1 MSKRLLLS
9 PTIKTSARFQAAMR
23 VTAVFLSV
31 SLLVISNACSSSEK
45 PSTAATASASAAMAP
60 ASGPAWNSKMQ
71 ELSSALNKLLP
82 LVSDT
87 KAFNNPLNEPAI
99 KDATSR
105 LKKLSHQV
113 RSLQKP
119 AADPAYESIA
129 RMLDEDLARA
139 VSSLA
144 TGNRDYARLTIR
156 DSIGYCIQCHTQTA
170 GGPNF
175 PKLELGFDPTSL
187 SALGRGDFYAATRQ
201 FDRALDSY
209 QKGVTDSDYAKRD
222 IFGWER
228 AARSAL
234 AIAVRYKQSPEESLR
249 IAKAVEKNKSAP
261 DSLKT
266 AARSWTKS
274 ISEWSKQAKMKES
287 EAGLPLAEKLINQAE
302 ARQDISEPQDI
313 AYLRASAILH
323 QWLSQN
329 PQTNKEAPDA
339 NRAKALLLAG
349 RAAEATRELN
359 FWTLH
364 ERYYELCIDSQPKS
378 ETARACY
385 QLLSDSVITGYTGSS
400 GTNLPADV
408 QQWLSRLSEKAG
420 GRSQ

>member
-1 MSKRLLLS
+1 MMNRTGLKTTLQLTPVILGLNFLLIAS
-9 PTIKTSARFQAAMR
+9 
-23 VTAVFLSV
+23 
-31 SLLVISNACSSSEK
+31 ACSSGEKPPQAAQAASSEK
-45 PSTAATASASAAMAP
+45 
-60 ASGPAWNSKMQ
+60 GPAWNAKMQ

-87 KAFNNPLNEPAI
+87 KAFNNPTNEAPI

-156 DSIGYCIQCHTQTA
+156 ESIGYCIQCHTQTA

-175 PKLELGFDPTSL
+175 PKLELGFDPSSL

-201 FDRALDSY
+201 FDRALESY
-209 QKGVTDSDYAKRD
+209 QSGVSDSEYAKRD

-234 AIAVRYKQSPEESLR
+234 AIAVRYKQSPEESLK
-249 IAKAVEKNKSAP
+249 IAKAVLKNKAAP

-266 AARSWTKS
+266 AAKSWTKS
-274 ISEWSKQAKMKES
+274 IAEWSKQAKTKNQES
-287 EAGLPLAEKLINQAE
+287 GLLLAEKLINQAE
-302 ARQDISEPQDI
+302 TRQDLADPQDIS
-313 AYLRASAILH
+313 YLRASATLH
-323 QWLSQN
+323 QWLSSN
-329 PQTNKEAPDA
+329 PQSEKPDA
-339 NRAKALLLAG
+339 NRAKGLLLAG

-364 ERYYELCIDSQPKS
+364 ERYYELCIDSYPKS
-378 ETARACY
+378 DTARTCY
-385 QLLSDSVITGYTGSS
+385 QLLSDSVVTGYTGSS
-400 GTNLPADV
+400 GTNLPSDV

-420 GRSQ
+420 SRSQ

>member
-1 MSKRLLLS
+1 MMKRSL
-9 PTIKTSARFQAAMR
+9 IKTTLH
-23 VTAVFLSV
+23 VTPVLLGLSV
-31 SLLVISNACSSSEK
+31 LLTANACSSGEK
-45 PSTAATASASAAMAP
+45 PPQGGSTSLAATDK
-60 ASGPAWNSKMQ
+60 GPAWNVKMQ
-71 ELSSALNKLLP
+71 ELSVALNKLLP

-87 KAFNNPLNEPAI
+87 KAFNNPTNEAAI

-113 RSLQKP
+113 RSLDKP

-156 DSIGYCIQCHTQTA
+156 ESIGYCIQCHTQTA

-175 PKLELGFDPTSL
+175 PKLELGFDPSSL

-201 FDRALDSY
+201 FDRALESY
-209 QKGVTDSDYAKRD
+209 QTGVSDSEYAKRD

-234 AIAVRYKQSPEESLR
+234 AIAVRYKQSPDESLK
-249 IAKAVEKNKSAP
+249 IAKAVQKNKSAP

-266 AARSWTKS
+266 AAKSWTRS
-274 ISEWSKQAKMKES
+274 IADWSKQNKAKNRET
-287 EAGLPLAEKLINQAE
+287 GLILAEKLINQAE
-302 ARQDISEPQDI
+302 ARQDLSEPQDI
-313 AYLRASAILH
+313 SYLRASAELH
-323 QWLSQN
+323 QWLSAN
-329 PQTNKEAPDA
+329 PKTPAPDA

-364 ERYYELCIDSQPKS
+364 ERYYELCIDSLPKS
-378 ETARACY
+378 DTARSCY
-385 QLLSDSVITGYTGSS
+385 QLLSDSVVTGYTGSS

-420 GRSQ
+420 SRSQ

>member
-1 MSKRLLLS
+1 MKRTLL
-9 PTIKTSARFQAAMR
+9 KTVMQIAPI
-23 VTAVFLSV
+23 VLGLNI
-31 SLLVISNACSSSEK
+31 LLVANACSSGEKPTQTQQTPSHTNPDTSSEK
-45 PSTAATASASAAMAP
+45 
-60 ASGPAWNSKMQ
+60 GPAWTVKMQ
-71 ELSSALNKLLP
+71 ELSLALNKLLP

-87 KAFNNPLNEPAI
+87 KAFSNPSNETAI

-113 RSLQKP
+113 RSLEKP
-119 AADPAYESIA
+119 ASDPAYESIA

-156 DSIGYCIQCHTQTA
+156 ESIGYCIQCHTQTA

-201 FDRALDSY
+201 FDRALESY
-209 QKGVTDSDYAKRD
+209 QIGVEDADYAKRD

-228 AARSAL
+228 AAKSAL
-234 AIAVRYKQSPEESLR
+234 AIAVRYKQSPAESLK
-249 IAKAVEKNKSAP
+249 IAKAVQKNRSAP

-266 AARSWTKS
+266 AASSWKKS
-274 ISEWSKQAKMKES
+274 IAEWAKQNKLKNRES
-287 EAGLPLAEKLINQAE
+287 GLPLAEKLINQAE
-302 ARQDISEPQDI
+302 ARQELSDPQDI
-313 AYLRASAILH
+313 AYLRASAELH
-323 QWLSQN
+323 QWLSTN
-329 PQTNKEAPDA
+329 PKTDAPDA

-349 RAAEATRELN
+349 RAAEAARELN

-364 ERYYELCIDSQPKS
+364 ERYYELCIDSLPNS
-378 ETARACY
+378 DTARSCFK
-385 QLLSDSVITGYTGSS
+385 LLSDSVVTGYTGSS
-400 GTNLPADV
+400 GTNLPADI
-408 QQWLSRLSEKAG
+408 QRWLSRLSEKAG
-420 GRSQ
+420 SRSQ

>member
-1 MSKRLLLS
+1 MSQRKSPFRFTPLLIG
-9 PTIKTSARFQAAMR
+9 TVCIFIGTS
-23 VTAVFLSV
+23 
-31 SLLVISNACSSSEK
+31 CSSGEK
-45 PSTAATASASAAMAP
+45 PPQGSTP
-60 ASGPAWNSKMQ
+60 AKDGAPAWNVKMQ

-87 KAFNNPLNEPAI
+87 KAFNDPKNDSSI

-113 RSLQKP
+113 RSLEKP

-144 TGNRDYARLTIR
+144 SGNRDYARLTIR
-156 DSIGYCIQCHTQTA
+156 ESIGYCIQCHTQTS
-170 GGPNF
+170 GGPQF
-175 PKLELGFDPTSL
+175 PKLTLGFDPTSL
-187 SALGRGDFYAATRQ
+187 SPLGQGDFYAATRQ
-201 FDRALDSY
+201 FDQALEAY
-209 QKGVTDSDYAKRD
+209 QKGVADTDYAKRD

-234 AIAVRYKQSPEESLR
+234 AIAVRYKQSPDEALK
-249 IAKAVEKNKSAP
+249 IAKAVRKNKSAP
-261 DSLKT
+261 ESLKN
-266 AARSWTKS
+266 AANSWTKS
-274 ISEWSKQAKMKES
+274 ITEWTKQNKVKTS
-287 EAGLPLAEKLINQAE
+287 DSQLQIAEKLITQAD

-313 AYLRASAILH
+313 AFLRASALLH

-329 PQTNKEAPDA
+329 PASQTPGEGNT
-339 NRAKALLLAG
+339 NRAKALLFAG
-349 RAAEATRELN
+349 RAAEANRELN

-364 ERYYELCIDSQPKS
+364 ERYYELCIDALPKS
-378 ETARACY
+378 ETAKSCY

-420 GRSQ
+420 SRNQ

>member
-1 MSKRLLLS
+1 MKQSIFKTALLLT
-9 PTIKTSARFQAAMR
+9 PLVLGIN
-23 VTAVFLSV
+23 V
-31 SLLVISNACSSSEK
+31 LLIANACSSNEK
-45 PSTAATASASAAMAP
+45 PAQVQQTPSLNAEK
-60 ASGPAWNSKMQ
+60 GPAWNVKMQ

-87 KAFNNPLNEPAI
+87 KAFNNPSNDASI

-156 DSIGYCIQCHTQTA
+156 ESIGYCIQCHTQTA

-175 PKLELGFDPTSL
+175 PKLELGFDPSSL

-201 FDRALDSY
+201 FDRALESY
-209 QKGVTDSDYAKRD
+209 QTGVSDSDYAKRD

-234 AIAVRYKQSPEESLR
+234 AIAVRYKQSPEESLK
-249 IAKAVEKNKSAP
+249 IANSIQKNKSAP

-266 AARSWTKS
+266 AAKSWTKS
-274 ISEWSKQAKMKES
+274 IQEWSKQNKAKNRES
-287 EAGLPLAEKLINQAE
+287 GLALAEKLINQAE
-302 ARQDISEPQDI
+302 ERQDLSEPQDI
-313 AYLRASAILH
+313 SYLRASAELH
-323 QWLSQN
+323 QWLSAN
-329 PQTNKEAPDA
+329 PQSEKPDS
-339 NRAKALLLAG
+339 NRAKALWLAG

-364 ERYYELCIDSQPKS
+364 ERYYELCIDSNPKS

-385 QLLSDSVITGYTGSS
+385 QLLSDSVVTGYTGSS

-420 GRSQ
+420 SRSQ

>member
-1 MSKRLLLS
+1 MMKQSIFKTALLLT
-9 PTIKTSARFQAAMR
+9 PLVLGIN
-23 VTAVFLSV
+23 V
-31 SLLVISNACSSSEK
+31 LLIANACSSNEK
-45 PSTAATASASAAMAP
+45 PAQIQQTPSLNAEK
-60 ASGPAWNSKMQ
+60 GPAWNVKMQ
-71 ELSSALNKLLP
+71 ELSGALNKLLP

-87 KAFNNPLNEPAI
+87 KAFNNPTNDASI

-119 AADPAYESIA
+119 TADPAYESIA

-156 DSIGYCIQCHTQTA
+156 ESIGYCIQCHTQTA

-175 PKLELGFDPTSL
+175 PKLELGFDPSSL

-201 FDRALDSY
+201 FDRALEAYQMGVSDSE
-209 QKGVTDSDYAKRD
+209 YAKRD

-228 AARSAL
+228 ASRSAL
-234 AIAVRYKQSPEESLR
+234 AIAVRFKQSPDEALK
-249 IAKAVEKNKSAP
+249 IASAVQKNKAAP
-261 DSLKT
+261 DSIKI
-266 AARSWTKS
+266 AAKSWTKS
-274 ISEWSKQAKMKES
+274 IKEWSKQNKAKNRES
-287 EAGLPLAEKLINQAE
+287 GLALAEKLINQAE
-302 ARQDISEPQDI
+302 ERQDLSEPQDI
-313 AYLRASAILH
+313 SYLRASAELH
-323 QWLSQN
+323 QWLSLN
-329 PQTNKEAPDA
+329 PQSEKPDS

-364 ERYYELCIDSQPKS
+364 ERYYELCIDSNPKS
-378 ETARACY
+378 ETARACF
-385 QLLSDSVITGYTGSS
+385 QLLSDSVVTGYTGSS

-420 GRSQ
+420 SRSQ

>member
-1 MSKRLLLS
+1 MKRSCLKTTLQVTPVILVLNFLLIAS
-9 PTIKTSARFQAAMR
+9 
-23 VTAVFLSV
+23 
-31 SLLVISNACSSSEK
+31 ACSSSEK
-45 PSTAATASASAAMAP
+45 PPQAAQAASS
-60 ASGPAWNSKMQ
+60 SSEKGPAWNAKMQ

-87 KAFNNPLNEPAI
+87 KAFNNPTNEAPI

-156 DSIGYCIQCHTQTA
+156 ESIGYCIQCHTQTA

-175 PKLELGFDPTSL
+175 PKLELGFDPSSL

-201 FDRALDSY
+201 FDRALESY
-209 QKGVTDSDYAKRD
+209 QAGVSDSEYAKRD

-234 AIAVRYKQSPEESLR
+234 AIAVRYKQSPEESLK
-249 IAKAVEKNKSAP
+249 IAKAVIKNKSAP

-266 AARSWTKS
+266 AAKSWTKS
-274 ISEWSKQAKMKES
+274 IADWSKQAKSKKQES
-287 EAGLPLAEKLINQAE
+287 GLLLAENLINQAE
-302 ARQDISEPQDI
+302 ARQDLAEPQDI
-313 AYLRASAILH
+313 SYLRASATLH
-323 QWLSQN
+323 QWLSSN
-329 PQTNKEAPDA
+329 PQSEKPDA
-339 NRAKALLLAG
+339 NRAKGLLLAG

-364 ERYYELCIDSQPKS
+364 ERYYELCIDSYPKS
-378 ETARACY
+378 ETAQTCY
-385 QLLSDSVITGYTGSS
+385 QLLSDSVVTGYTGSS

-420 GRSQ
+420 SRSQ

>member
-1 MSKRLLLS
+1 MKR
-9 PTIKTSARFQAAMR
+9 
-23 VTAVFLSV
+23 
-31 SLLVISNACSSSEK
+31 SLLKTTLQVATVILGLNVLLIANACSSSEK
-45 PSTAATASASAAMAP
+45 PPQAQQAASPNAEK
-60 ASGPAWNSKMQ
+60 GPAWNAKMQ

-87 KAFNNPLNEPAI
+87 KAFNNPSNETSI

-156 DSIGYCIQCHTQTA
+156 ESIGYCIQCHTQTA

-175 PKLELGFDPTSL
+175 PKLELGFDPSSL

-201 FDRALDSY
+201 FDRALEAY
-209 QKGVTDSDYAKRD
+209 QAGVSDSDYAKRD

-234 AIAVRYKQSPEESLR
+234 AIAVRYKQSPEESLK
-249 IAKAVEKNKSAP
+249 IAKAVQKNKSAP

-266 AARSWTKS
+266 AAKSWTRS
-274 ISEWSKQAKMKES
+274 INEWSKQSKSKNQES
-287 EAGLPLAEKLINQAE
+287 GLVLAEKLINQAE
-302 ARQDISEPQDI
+302 ARQDLSEPQDI
-313 AYLRASAILH
+313 SYLRASAELH
-323 QWLSQN
+323 KWLSAN
-329 PQTNKEAPDA
+329 PQSDKPDA
-339 NRAKALLLAG
+339 NRAKGLLLAG

-364 ERYYELCIDSQPKS
+364 ERYYELCIDSYPKS
-378 ETARACY
+378 DTAQSCY

-420 GRSQ
+420 SHSH